1 MKAQY
6 MPGRPSTGPSLV
18 EEKKMRTDGVAWVA
32 GVDEAGRG
40 AWAGPVTAA
49 AVVLPAE
56 PAIQRRLQGVTDSKK
71 LSAQR
76 RGRLRADICSAA
88 IAWAV
93 GMADSGEIDRLG
105 ILPATRLAMMRAVA
119 GLAVLPDGLLIDA
132 VTLPELVMRQ
142 RSFNFADSIS
152 LSVAAASILAKTAR
166 DSLMCALDHE
176 YPDYGFGV
184 HKGYGTRLHQQALA
198 SAGVCPLHRI
208 SYRPVATRREIGR

>member
-1 MKAQY
+1 MKVLST
-6 MPGRPSTGPSLV
+6 PGRPSGGPSLA
-18 EEKKMRTDGVAWVA
+18 EEQKMRADGVAWVA

-56 PAIQRRLQGVTDSKK
+56 PAIQRRLRGVDDSKK

-76 RGRLRADICSAA
+76 RDRLRADICSAA
-88 IAWAV
+88 VAWAV
-93 GMADSGEIDRLG
+93 GMADSAEIDRLG

-132 VTLPELVMRQ
+132 VTLPELAIRQ
-142 RSFNFADSIS
+142 LSFNFADSIS

-166 DSLMCALDHE
+166 DSLMCALDSE
-176 YPDYGFGV
+176 YPDYGFAV
-184 HKGYGTRLHQQALA
+184 HKGYGTRLHHVALA
-198 SAGVCPLHRI
+198 RSGICTLHRT
-208 SYRPVATRREIGR
+208 SYKPIAARLNTGH